1 MAVHFE
7 SDPNVTVVE
16 GDRSVELVTQ
26 KLEITDAGVLIMTRG
41 GVMGG
46 ANDVEL
52 AYESIDAVDY
62 RGEYVFELVIE
73 TARNTYTVRNVSPDE
88 DEMRDMVGFIDNRA
102 AQARASTGRSRSA
115 ADGLGAAGS
124 GSRSGS
130 AGRAGANGE
139 PSRSSAGANGS
150 NGAADTD
157 PSATSN
163 GGSDDGDV
171 DEQLRRFAQLKE
183 DGVITEEEFQR
194 KKEELLGL

>member
-26 KLEITDAGVLIMTRG
+26 KLEINDAGVLIMTRG
-41 GVMGG
+41 GVMGS

-73 TARNTYTVRNVSPDE
+73 TGRNTYTVRNVSPDE
-88 DEMRDMVGFIDNRA
+88 DEIRDMVGFIDNRA

-150 NGAADTD
+150 NGAADPD

-163 GGSDDGDV
+163 GGSDDRNV